1 MYVINV
7 RVAPP
12 FKNTHGFPKGDGFFF
27 KHWQSKIPP
36 GQVQQRFEWPNYS
49 SHSRKAPPLSEVM
62 AAVVQVST
70 HLYGNR
76 GNLCGFKV
84 MPITHPTGRLISLKE
99 AVPGKICKM
108 PSITLHPGRREG
120 YCKMLRCCP
129 KMVDIARLKSWYEK
143 HFFPQSFAN
152 RFGLS

>member
-1 MYVINV
+1 MYVW
-7 RVAPP
+7 P
-12 FKNTHGFPKGDGFFF
+12 FHSRIHTAFQKEMVSSLNIGNPKSR
-27 KHWQSKIPP
+27 QAR
-36 GQVQQRFEWPNYS
+36 QVQQRFEWPNYS

-143 HFFPQSFAN
+143 QIFPQSFAN